1 MKYMTFNSSCAFAGV
16 ANMLAVWG
24 VDQED
29 REIALGIGLPY
40 LFEKECNAYLGGPM
54 LQSAKWFN
62 LYLPS
67 IGFAMTE
74 QHLSRENVPLYLT
87 TQKTAMMGVFLTSQE
102 KHAIVYQ
109 GRRGNQFL
117 FWNNKWQH
125 SDDPSQFCWTADEFI
140 RRLDQDVVVA
150 GLRPAPI
157 VPITD
162 SNFRSLYQHSCQ
174 ILAELKE
181 ELRAF
186 CETKHSRNEIGAA
199 LNPLFR
205 PILLD
210 GITMLELLQR
220 WDLTESLRR
229 VQKELLAACRMEETV
244 LLSEWMDMARLMQGM
259 DAYITL
265 IREKCDAM

>member
-24 VDQED
+24 IDKED
-29 REIALGIGLPY
+29 REIALGMRLPY
-40 LFEKECNAYLGGPM
+40 LFEKERNAYMGGPM

-67 IGFAMTE
+67 MGFAMTE
-74 QHLSRENVPLYLT
+74 QHLPREDVPSYLS
-87 TQKTAMMGVFLTSQE
+87 TQKTAMMGVFLASQE
-102 KHAIVYQ
+102 KHVIVYQ
-109 GRRGNQFL
+109 GRRGKHFL

-125 SDDPSQFCWTADEFI
+125 SDDPAQFCWTADELI

-150 GLRPAPI
+150 GLQPVPV
-157 VPITD
+157 VPIAD
-162 SNFRSLYQHSCQ
+162 SSFQPLYQHSCQ
-174 ILAELKE
+174 VLAELKE

-199 LNPLFR
+199 LNTLFR

-220 WDLTESLRR
+220 WDLTEPLRD
-229 VQKELLAACRMEETV
+229 VQKELLEVRRIEGTV
-244 LLSEWMDMARLMQGM
+244 LLSERIDMGQLMEGI
-259 DAYITL
+259 DAYIAL
-265 IREKCDAM
+265 IREKCDAV

>member
-16 ANMLAVWG
+16 ANMLAVCG
-24 VDQED
+24 IDKED
-29 REIALGIGLPY
+29 WEIALGMQLPY
-40 LFEKECNAYLGGPM
+40 LFEKEHNIYLGGPM

-74 QHLSRENVPLYLT
+74 KNLSRKEVPSYLS
-87 TQKTAMMGVFLTSQE
+87 TQKTAMMGVFLASQE

-109 GRRGNQFL
+109 GQRGKRFL
-117 FWNNKWQH
+117 FWNNKWQG
-125 SDDPSQFCWTADEFI
+125 SDDPNQFRWTADEII
-140 RRLDQDVVVA
+140 RRLDQDVMVA
-150 GLRPAPI
+150 GLQP
-157 VPITD
+157 VPVVAITN
-162 SNFRSLYQHSCQ
+162 SVFQPLYQHSCQ
-174 ILAELKE
+174 VLAELKE

-199 LNPLFR
+199 LNTLFR

-220 WDLTESLRR
+220 WDLTEPLRD
-229 VQKELLAACRMEETV
+229 VQKELLEVRRIEGAV
-244 LLSEWMDMARLMQGM
+244 LLSERIDMGQLMEGI

-265 IREKCDAM
+265 IREKCDAV